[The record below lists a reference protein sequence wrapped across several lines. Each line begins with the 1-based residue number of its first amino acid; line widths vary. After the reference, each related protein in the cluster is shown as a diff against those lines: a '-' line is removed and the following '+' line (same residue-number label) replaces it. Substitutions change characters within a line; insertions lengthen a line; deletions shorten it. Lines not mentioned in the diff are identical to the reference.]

1 MSEPLVLASTLRG
14 VRTLRMN
21 NPRRLNGW
29 TMDMMV
35 ELFGVM
41 EGAADDDAVGALVLT
56 GTDPYYSAGV
66 NLSSAVKLT
75 WPRALREMIRAQ
87 NQELFDRF
95 IDFPKPIVVA
105 VNGPALGAT
114 VTSATLCDAI
124 IASEHATFSTPFAKL
139 GVTPEGCSS
148 VHLPRL
154 IGAEA
159 AARMLGAEGWVP
171 TADEALA
178 VGLVDEAVPHAAL
191 LERAQARAEEYADS
205 GRGRVYRAGAT
216 AEELKRINA
225 QESAALA
232 DAFLDTPFLMGQY
245 RFLRSRSKTGPA
257 LTFRALAATR
267 PLWSRM
273 L

>member
-1 MSEPLVLASTLRG
+1 
-14 VRTLRMN
+14 
-21 NPRRLNGW
+21 
-29 TMDMMV
+29 
-35 ELFGVM
+35 
-41 EGAADDDAVGALVLT
+41 
-56 GTDPYYSAGV
+56 
-66 NLSSAVKLT
+66 
-75 WPRALREMIRAQ
+75 MIRAQ

-205 GRGRVYRAGAT
+205 GRGRVCRAGAT

-257 LTFRALAATR
+257 LTFRALAAARARCGRGCSSDAPPLAPTAPAWTCTLVSRPTR
-267 PLWSRM
+267 RQHRWAGLPRLAIPELRRALRRLLS
-273 L
+273 LAAPA